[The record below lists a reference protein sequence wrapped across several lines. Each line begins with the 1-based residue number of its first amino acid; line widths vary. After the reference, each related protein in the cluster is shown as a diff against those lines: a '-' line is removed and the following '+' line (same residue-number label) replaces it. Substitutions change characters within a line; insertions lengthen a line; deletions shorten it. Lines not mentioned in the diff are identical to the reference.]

1 MQLTIQRRFTEM
13 KGKLNDLVDVA
24 VVSLL
29 AVIPLIVITIFFYG
43 LIAFFTSD
51 KACSME
57 KLGTISRNPYIGDST
72 SNPYSLWNNPYY
84 PESPRNPFGPYGN
97 PYSPYSAN
105 NPYTTMSP
113 GIYGYADEGYGSS
126 SDYYSSNE
134 TDSYAAEGGYE

>member
-1 MQLTIQRRFTEM
+1 M
-13 KGKLNDLVDVA
+13 KGRFNDLVDVA

-43 LIAFFTSD
+43 LIAFFAPN

-57 KLGTISRNPYIGDST
+57 KLGTLSRNPYIGDST

-84 PESPRNPFGPYGN
+84 ADSPANRYGPYGN

-113 GIYGYADEGYGSS
+113 GIYGYADEGYGNS
-126 SDYYSSNE
+126 
-134 TDSYAAEGGYE
+134 TDSYANDGGYEE